1 MTPKRADRR
10 ANELESFMTIDNLF
24 NAFIDKI
31 YK

>member
-10 ANELESFMTIDNLF
+10 VKELESFMTIDNLF